1 MKKNLKSLLS
11 VLGLVAF
18 FIVALT
24 FKVKSQDPPPPPP
37 CEGEVVAVSG
47 TKMTIN
53 PNDPWIYECMGAF
66 TNCTDVFVIGCREEQ
81 E

>member
-1 MKKNLKSLLS
+1 MVNFMKKNLKSLLS

-24 FKVKSQDPPPPPP
+24 FKVK
-37 CEGEVVAVSG
+37 
-47 TKMTIN
+47 
-53 PNDPWIYECMGAF
+53 NDPWIYECMGAF